1 MFEQVERQVGDY
13 VEWLRLLVEALGA
26 LVIAAGVVLVIAGL
40 VRHLLSQLGA
50 AFIGMACFL
59 LLGPGYLSAGTA
71 MVLAIVA
78 MILCDAVHPPAV
90 ATALS
95 FGLKA
100 GDTSNLVLF
109 CLALGITAVLLGLQR
124 LTLWLVVRS
133 ARRDRHEE
141 GR

>member
-78 MILCDAVHPPAV
+78 MILCDAVHPPA
-90 ATALS
+90 AA
-95 FGLKA
+95 A
-100 GDTSNLVLF
+100 GSM
-109 CLALGITAVLLGLQR
+109 
-124 LTLWLVVRS
+124 RS
-133 ARRDRHEE
+133 PARRAHGLRRIGQKKKGLHAMHATL
-141 GR
+141 